1 MPMADDVTLLRSD
14 TGYTV
19 ASQSRPEGDLL
30 TVVAPDGRLCLRI
43 ELLPEGPVLEVRGQ
57 ALRLASAGELRLDCE
72 RLTINATRAT
82 SIRTGE
88 LHEVVEGD
96 ARLEVGGVIDTE
108 GHSQRLRARRGDV
121 ELAANDDVV
130 IDGER
135 VRLNSPKVQDPAWT
149 AMIPARK

>member
-1 MPMADDVTLLRSD
+1 MRMADNVKLLRSGA
-14 TGYTV
+14 GYTV
-19 ASQSRPEGDLL
+19 ASESLPQGDVL
-30 TVVAPDGRLCLRI
+30 TVMAPDGRLCVRI

-57 ALRLASAGELRLDCE
+57 ALRLASAGELRVDCE
-72 RLTINATRAT
+72 RLAINVA
-82 SIRTGE
+82 
-88 LHEVVEGD
+88 GD
-96 ARLEVGGVIDTE
+96 ARLEAGGVIDFE

-149 AMIPARK
+149 ALIPARK